1 MHIAKGTARRSQQQ
15 KLVEMVELG
24 LFWDAKL
31 GGDFT
36 TSGKDPS
43 IILRTREAYDS
54 GEPSPNSL
62 ATLNLL
68 RLRKFF
74 ACINDEPTGV
84 PLE

>member
-15 KLVEMVELG
+15 KLVGMVELG

-54 GEPSPNSL
+54 GEPSP
-62 ATLNLL
+62 
-68 RLRKFF
+68 
-74 ACINDEPTGV
+74 P
-84 PLE
+84 